1 MAGVSKSIGETL
13 NDKNLSVDEKVA
25 KVLEIQKA
33 NAETLATKYVDPA
46 KVDAFRAKSEKKLVE
61 MAEYIR
67 KSLKSGMTPPPPP
80 SNGEQNKD
88 RGNEGQER
96 KKNVP
101 NRKGSETSDK
111 REPRVEQKA
120 NPLTPKFRKSLEAK
134 LRAIPDEK
142 KDAFYERA
150 KTIIGAQI
158 EKAKSANKPKLVA
171 KLEAVMAI
179 IEDVVGPTD
188 TEDSGILD
196 SIFDSGSTSQ

>member
-1 MAGVSKSIGETL
+1 MADVSKSIGETL
-13 NDKNLSVDEKVA
+13 NDKNLSVEEKVA

-46 KVDAFRAKSEKKLVE
+46 KVDAFRAKSEKKLAE

-67 KSLKSGMTPPPPP
+67 KSLKSGMTPPPP
-80 SNGEQNKD
+80 SNGERNKD

-101 NRKGSETSDK
+101 NRKGSESSDK

-150 KTIIGAQI
+150 KTIIDAQI
-158 EKAKSANKPKLVA
+158 EKAKSANKPKLIA

-179 IEDVVGPTD
+179 IEDVVGPAD
-188 TEDSGILD
+188 SEDSGIID